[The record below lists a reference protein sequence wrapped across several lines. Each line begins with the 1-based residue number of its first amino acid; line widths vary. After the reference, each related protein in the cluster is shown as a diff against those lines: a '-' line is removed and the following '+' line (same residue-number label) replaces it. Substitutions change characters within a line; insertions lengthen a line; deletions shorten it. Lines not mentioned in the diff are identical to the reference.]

1 MTCEPTNSA
10 ADRVAS
16 LRTKLAGLTTTIKP
30 SEEHTL
36 STGCDA
42 LDQLLPGYSL
52 RPGMLIEWLSEDH
65 GSGAASL
72 AFHCA
77 RRMVDATQNCMV
89 VTDRWRRFYP
99 PAAVARGIETK
110 DLIVVRSHDERVM
123 SAAEELWALDQALR
137 CPAVGVV
144 MAWLDRVDPRAFRR
158 LQLAAEAGN
167 TLALLLRPAKVQPL
181 PTWSD
186 VQLLVKPF
194 CDATASNASTR
205 RQPVSENRFCT
216 VTLLRQRGRV
226 GSNTLEGTSV
236 DLEMDEVGT
245 LQAAERRHEES
256 NTRQDTRPMHLA
268 PRMAH
273 STTRR
278 RSAGA

>member
-1 MTCEPTNSA
+1 MTCESTSST
-10 ADRVAS
+10 ADRIDS
-16 LRTKLAGLTTTIKP
+16 LRRKLAGLTTTAP
-30 SEEHTL
+30 DEEQHL
-36 STGCDA
+36 STGCNA
-42 LDQLLPGYSL
+42 LDSLLPGYSL

-72 AFHCA
+72 ALHCA
-77 RRMVDATQNCMV
+77 GRIVEATRNCMV

-110 DLIVVRSHDERVM
+110 DLIVVRSHDERAM
-123 SAAEELWALDQALR
+123 SSAEELWALDQALR

-158 LQLAAEAGN
+158 LQLAAESGR
-167 TLALLLRPAKVQPL
+167 TLALFLRPARVQPL

-194 CDATASNASTR
+194 SNAINHHTANR
-205 RQPVSENRFCT
+205 PQPITEHRFCT

-226 GSNTLEGTSV
+226 GSSTLEGTSV
-236 DLEMDEVGT
+236 ELEMDEVGT
-245 LQAAERRHEES
+245 LKTAERRHEES
-256 NTRQDTRPMHLA
+256 ATCQDTRTMHLA

-273 STTRR
+273 STVRR